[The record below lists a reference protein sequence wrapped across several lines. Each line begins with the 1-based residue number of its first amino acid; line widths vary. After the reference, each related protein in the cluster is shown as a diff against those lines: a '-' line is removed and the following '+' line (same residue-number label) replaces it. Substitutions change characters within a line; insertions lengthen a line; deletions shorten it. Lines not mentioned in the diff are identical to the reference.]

1 MIDDILFRYNPW
13 WEGKFSLAGVMP
25 RQGIMQSLIKRLD
38 MKSVDFITGLRRI
51 GKTTLMKSL
60 IQHLLEASACEPRQI
75 LYVSVDD
82 YGLSKKSILE
92 IIDEFRRIQRLP
104 FDRKIFLFLDEI
116 AFQKDFEIQL
126 KNLFDSSNVKLFVSS
141 SSASVMKRKK
151 PFLTGRSSIIEV
163 GPLDFNEYLQFRNIS
178 IPGRD
183 RHLLQGHFEDF
194 LKTGGI
200 PEFVLHQ
207 NDDYV
212 RDLVDDII
220 LKDIAAFHNIRN
232 IGQIKD
238 LFMLL
243 MERAG
248 KAVSI
253 NKIAHILGVS
263 PDTSRRFI
271 DMFMETYLVYLM
283 PRHGTTNE
291 TILSPK
297 KIFAADLGIRA
308 LFAGVRDKGS
318 LFENYVYLAIRR
330 QNPRYVYEDGHEI
343 DFITENKTIIEVKY
357 FSEMNEKQKKFFES
371 FKARKKVYIQSPQD
385 LDKLVELN

>member
-13 WEGKFSLAGVMP
+13 WEGEFALAGIIKRPMVM
-25 RQGIMQSLIKRLD
+25 QMLIKRLD
-38 MKSVDFITGLRRI
+38 MSSVDFITGLRRI
-51 GKTTLMKSL
+51 GKTTLMKLL
-60 IQHLLEASACEPRQI
+60 IQHLLETRTCDPRQI

-92 IIDEFRRIQRLP
+92 IVEEFRRIQRLA
-104 FDRKIFLFLDEI
+104 FDRKIYLFLDEI
-116 AFQKDFEIQL
+116 ASQKDFEIQL
-126 KNLFDSSNVKLFVSS
+126 KNLFDGSNVKMFVSS
-141 SSASVMKRKK
+141 SSSSVMKRKK
-151 PFLTGRSSIIEV
+151 PFLTGRSSIVEV
-163 GPLDFNEYLQFRNIS
+163 GPLDFSEYLRFRNIS
-178 IPGRD
+178 IPARD
-183 RHLLQGHFEDF
+183 RHLIQGHFDDF

-220 LKDIAAFHNIRN
+220 LKDIATLHNVRN
-232 IGQIKD
+232 VGQIKD

-253 NKIAHILGVS
+253 NKIAHILGVT

-271 DMFMETYLVYLM
+271 NMFVETYLIYLM
-283 PRHGTTNE
+283 PRYGKTNQ
-291 TILSPK
+291 TLLAPK

-308 LFAGVRDKGS
+308 LFSGFRDKGS
-318 LFENYVYLAIRR
+318 LFENYVYLVIRDK
-330 QNPRYVYEDGHEI
+330 NPRYVYENGHEI
-343 DFITENKTIIEVKY
+343 DFITQDKTLIEVKY
-357 FSEMNEKQKKFFES
+357 FSEMNEKQKRLFES
-371 FKARKKVYIQSPQD
+371 FKAIRRLSIQSPTD
-385 LDKLVELN
+385 LDKLK